1 VSKEKIVVGIDIG
14 SAKICTIIASVSK
27 EGQITVIG
35 VSTVPSAGIKKGVV
49 VDIDDSVDS
58 ISMSLE
64 GAERMSGYAVS
75 SAFISVGGNH
85 IASLNSHGVVA
96 ISNPT
101 GEITEEDVA
110 RVTEAARAISIPSS
124 REIIHVL
131 PKSFIVDS
139 QEGVHDPVGM
149 SGVRLEVE
157 THIIS
162 GASTSMR
169 NLVKCVQQAGVD
181 VEDLVFSAL
190 ASSYATLSDTEKE
203 LGVILV
209 DMGAGTTDVAIFIEG
224 AIAYSSVLPIGG
236 RNITNDLA
244 IGLRTSLEDAEKI
257 KLHLSSKETGR
268 PKFKETNPTESK
280 SDVKE
285 EKRESKED
293 EIDVSDLNL
302 GELKTISKKFLIYEI
317 IKPRLKEI
325 MTLVAL
331 EIKKSGFTNSLP
343 AGIVLTGGA
352 SETVGIKEISKE
364 ALNLPV
370 RIAKPEGV
378 SGLIDE
384 IQSPAYSTSVGL
396 IIFGSE
402 VNKSKV
408 LPAVGITQMKGLV
421 GKVISWIKS
430 LIP

>member
-162 GASTSMR
+162 GVSTSMR

-302 GELKTISKKFLIYEI
+302 GELKTISKKFLIDGI

>member
-1 VSKEKIVVGIDIG
+1 MSKEKIVVGIDIG
-14 SAKICTIIASVSK
+14 SAKICTIIASISK
-27 EGQITVIG
+27 EGQISVIG
-35 VSTVPSAGIKKGVV
+35 VSTVPSTGIKKGVV

-85 IASLNSHGVVA
+85 ITSLNSHGVVA

-169 NLVKCVQQAGVD
+169 NLVKCVQQVGVD

-190 ASSYATLSDTEKE
+190 ASSYATLSHTEKE

-257 KLHLSSKETGR
+257 KLHLSSKEIGR

-280 SDVKE
+280 SYVKE
-285 EKRESKED
+285 EKKESKED

-302 GELKTISKKFLIYEI
+302 GELKTISKKFLIDGI

-343 AGIVLTGGA
+343 AGIILTGGA

-364 ALNLPV
+364 VLNLPV

-408 LPAVGITQMKGLV
+408 LPAVGITQMKGFL